1 MVTLKSKTFSS
12 TSRFVCAGR
21 DDGSIVIL
29 DATNQISKVNEWQAH
44 EKKVTSL
51 ALFQNDLL
59 ASGSDFE
66 ILLWNASASISS
78 KKLVKREINSRVQQG
93 LDVTPDSVNALVFLG
108 NGILVSGTSGHI
120 YVWDLNLKSFILDAK
135 SEVYA
140 LCVLKNGHVASG
152 LADGLVKIWDAE
164 KRELVKTLAG
174 HSKSVKSL
182 AVLNNGYLAS
192 GSDDKTIK
200 IWDTDKEK
208 EVKTLF
214 GHEGGVTVLIV
225 NTNGY
230 LVSGSSDF
238 TIKIWNFG

>member
-1 MVTLKSKTFSS
+1 M
-12 TSRFVCAGR
+12 

-78 KKLVKREINSRVQQG
+78 KKLVKREINCRVQRG

-135 SEVYA
+135 IEVYA

-152 LADGLVKIWDAE
+152 LADGLVKIWDTE
-164 KRELVKTLAG
+164 KRELETERVKLLEDVQIN
-174 HSKSVKSL
+174 KQKMKELEDSL
-182 AVLNNGYLAS
+182 LYRLTTTQVIIWKKNIFFLLIL
-192 GSDDKTIK
+192 IK
-200 IWDTDKEK
+200 IK
-208 EVKTLF
+208 LRAR
-214 GHEGGVTVLIV
+214 
-225 NTNGY
+225 
-230 LVSGSSDF
+230 
-238 TIKIWNFG
+238 